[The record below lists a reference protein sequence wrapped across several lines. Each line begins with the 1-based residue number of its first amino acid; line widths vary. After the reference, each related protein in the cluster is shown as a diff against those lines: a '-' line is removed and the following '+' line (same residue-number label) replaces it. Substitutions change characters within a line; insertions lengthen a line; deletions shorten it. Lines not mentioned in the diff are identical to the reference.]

1 MYEGDFDKAHEYVAL
16 PSAEV
21 PPPTKPD
28 DEHELYVK
36 GCVAVWT
43 KGINEASIYKR
54 KPPVMC
60 FTCHSPIRFAFFCP
74 ATLFTCPN
82 PDKRE
87 QHDDPLFDFNR
98 PAKKASDN
106 FGICLIDSESM
117 RVYSSRGEDFRTSF
131 PFAVSNAWQFND
143 GILLEKTA
151 STSTLDNNHTMDM
164 PRFYSLSHPLNDI
177 FPVLLK
183 TLNGHVS
190 FVTDSNIKIAFVVA
204 EIDLVMIHDG
214 KLGKHILCKLR
225 KATHEEKQ
233 KVGGNFGDFL
243 DAFRNNMKILIKM
256 TILLYLSEL
265 LVPEENDIFSAEF
278 NLSNVDL
285 CASSSVRFDGSGIS
299 FRQKNRSS
307 LDLSSLHTSKLFNN
321 TPTPAQSLRA
331 RMSTSFEYVYF
342 INVD

>member
-1 MYEGDFDKAHEYVAL
+1 MYEGAIDKSLDDTAL
-16 PSAEV
+16 PDVERSQN
-21 PPPTKPD
+21 TKPD

-60 FTCHSPIRFAFFCP
+60 FTCDLPIRFAFFCP
-74 ATLFTCPN
+74 STFFTCPN

-87 QHDDPLFDFNR
+87 QQDEPLFDFNR
-98 PAKKASDN
+98 PPRKASDN

-143 GILLEKTA
+143 GVLLEKTA
-151 STSTLDNNHTMDM
+151 STSTLDNTHTLDM

-190 FVTDSNIKIAFVVA
+190 FVTDANIKIAFIVP
-204 EIDLVMIHDG
+204 ENDLVMIHDG

-233 KVGGNFGDFL
+233 KVGGNCSGFL
-243 DAFRNNMKILIKM
+243 
-256 TILLYLSEL
+256 
-265 LVPEENDIFSAEF
+265 
-278 NLSNVDL
+278 
-285 CASSSVRFDGSGIS
+285 S
-299 FRQKNRSS
+299 FAVEMW
-307 LDLSSLHTSKLFNN
+307 T
-321 TPTPAQSLRA
+321 
-331 RMSTSFEYVYF
+331 
-342 INVD
+342 